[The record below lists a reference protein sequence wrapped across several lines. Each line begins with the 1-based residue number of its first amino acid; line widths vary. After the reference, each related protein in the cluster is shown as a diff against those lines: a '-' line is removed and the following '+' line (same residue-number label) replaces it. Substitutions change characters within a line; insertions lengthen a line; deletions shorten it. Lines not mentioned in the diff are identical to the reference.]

1 MHLYFKFMNTVLI
14 LLAVAVVFAYFFR
27 KDIKEKIIPN
37 KEKNYTMDD
46 QYNSDKKD
54 RENEIDKILSKMGK
68 NGVNDLSRED
78 QKRLDELSKK

>member
-1 MHLYFKFMNTVLI
+1 MNTVLI

-54 RENEIDKILSKMGK
+54 REKEIDKILSKMGK

>member
-27 KDIKEKIIPN
+27 NDIKEKIIPN

>member
-14 LLAVAVVFAYFFR
+14 LLAVAVIFAYFFR

-37 KEKNYTMDD
+37 REKNYTMDD

-54 RENEIDKILSKMGK
+54 RENEINKILSKMGK

>member
-68 NGVNDLSRED
+68 NGVSDLSKED

>member
-54 RENEIDKILSKMGK
+54 REKEVDKILSKMGK

>member
-1 MHLYFKFMNTVLI
+1 MNTVLI

>member
-27 KDIKEKIIPN
+27 KDIKDKIIPN
-37 KEKNYTMDD
+37 REKNYTMDD

-54 RENEIDKILSKMGK
+54 REKEIDKILSKMGK